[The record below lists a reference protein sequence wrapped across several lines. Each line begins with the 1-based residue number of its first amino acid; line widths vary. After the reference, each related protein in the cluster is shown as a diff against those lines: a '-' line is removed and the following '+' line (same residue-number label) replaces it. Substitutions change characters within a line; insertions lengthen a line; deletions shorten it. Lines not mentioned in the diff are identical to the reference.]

1 MDYTIIGWVKSNK
14 IMDIKELF
22 SNFKKEDF
30 YQKVNLHIHSNISDG
45 ENDFDKLIEQAKS
58 LNMKY
63 ISITD
68 HNSIEG
74 YKKTKYFNDPI
85 LIKGVEF
92 DCFYKFSLLHILG
105 YGIDINN
112 NELNKICAKNSKE
125 AKDDFIR
132 LLKSRHPKKVIKA
145 IHSAGGIAVL
155 AHPCCCNVINLYHFV
170 KCLKNLGLDGVEV
183 YYPYDR
189 FRGIIKFS
197 SRQLPLEIAKKFN
210 LIETGGSDEHK
221 DLLNHYKNI

>member
-1 MDYTIIGWVKSNK
+1 MD
-14 IMDIKELF
+14 DIKKLI

-30 YQKVNLHIHSNISDG
+30 YKKVNLHIHSNFSDG
-45 ENDFDKLIEQAKS
+45 ECDFDKLVEQAVE

-68 HNSIEG
+68 HNTVEG
-74 YKKTKYFNDPI
+74 YKKSKYKNNPL

-92 DCFYKFSLLHILG
+92 DCIYRFSLLHILG
-105 YGIDINN
+105 YNIDINN
-112 NELNKICAKNSKE
+112 EELNKICAKNEKE
-125 AKDDFIR
+125 TKNDFIR
-132 LLKSRHPKKVIKA
+132 LFKSRHPKQVINA

-155 AHPCCCNVINLYHFV
+155 AHPCCCNVLFLNNYI
-170 KCLKNLGLDGVEV
+170 KSLKKLGLDGVEV

-197 SRQLPLEIAKKFN
+197 SRNLPFEIADKLN
-210 LIETGGSDEHK
+210 LLKTGGSDEHK
-221 DLLNHYKNI
+221 DLYNHINQ